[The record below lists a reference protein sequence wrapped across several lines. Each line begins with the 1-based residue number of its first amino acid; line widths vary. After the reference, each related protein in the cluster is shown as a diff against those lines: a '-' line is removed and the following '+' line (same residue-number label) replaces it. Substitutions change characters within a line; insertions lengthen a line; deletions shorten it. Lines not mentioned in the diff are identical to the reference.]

1 MIRTVT
7 HNTECKGECLEE
19 CCRSFLQSHQGH
31 LSKKARSV
39 LRRFVGRSLSMT
51 IAEVSYPGLIEIR
64 GCGDSTAREIMH
76 WIECRSQSYQQAK
89 LVNS

>member
-1 MIRTVT
+1 MIPTVT
-7 HNTECKGECLEE
+7 QDIDRKSECLDE

-39 LRRFVGRSLSMT
+39 LRRFVGKSHSMT
-51 IAEVSYPGLIEIR
+51 IAEVSYKGLVEIR

-76 WIECRSQSYQQAK
+76 WIECRSQSYHQA
-89 LVNS
+89 LVSNS